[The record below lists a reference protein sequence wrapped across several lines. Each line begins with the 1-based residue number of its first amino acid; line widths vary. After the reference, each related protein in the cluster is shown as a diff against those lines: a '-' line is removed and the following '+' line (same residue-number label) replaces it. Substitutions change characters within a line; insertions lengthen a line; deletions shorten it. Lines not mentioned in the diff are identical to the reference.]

1 MDARPY
7 FGKEIVFQEDI
18 ERGLSALQ
26 LTVGAAQVYD
36 GDTPEA
42 SAFYEGY
49 ITALLAMK
57 RLFGIP
63 SGSERSGGGNLE
75 E

>member
-36 GDTPEA
+36 GDTPEVVRYP
-42 SAFYEGY
+42 FW
-49 ITALLAMK
+49 L
-57 RLFGIP
+57 
-63 SGSERSGGGNLE
+63 
-75 E
+75 